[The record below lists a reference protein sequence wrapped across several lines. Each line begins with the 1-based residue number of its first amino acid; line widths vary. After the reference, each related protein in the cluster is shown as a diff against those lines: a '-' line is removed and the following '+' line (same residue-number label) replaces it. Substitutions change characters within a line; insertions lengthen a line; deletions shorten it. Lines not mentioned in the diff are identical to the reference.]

1 MLGMVGDDE
10 LVVEPALADPS
21 TLLGRAVHEYAAQPI
36 TARTSNATTSFR
48 AFKRPSDP
56 DRKRR

>member
-36 TARTSNATTSFR
+36 TARTNNATTSFR
-48 AFKRPSDP
+48 EIGRAYV
-56 DRKRR
+56 